1 MMNIIFFPMNKIFKA
16 PIIFS
21 LLAVSAFSII
31 GSEPSRAGNKYIK
44 GFGPCYVVKT
54 NSTTFKVKQNNSG
67 KLWHTNSNRQAA
79 IDWMKSSPKC
89 CTLSQGYDH
98 SCP

>member
-1 MMNIIFFPMNKIFKA
+1 MNKIFKA

-79 IDWMKSSPKC
+79 IDWMKSSTRC

>member
-1 MMNIIFFPMNKIFKA
+1 MNKIFKA

-31 GSEPSRAGNKYIK
+31 GSEPSRAGNKTVKI
-44 GFGPCYVVKT
+44 FGDCRVMKI
-54 NSTTFKVKQNNSG
+54 NSTTFKVKESNSDR
-67 KLWHTNSNRQAA
+67 LWHTNSNKQAA
-79 IDWMKSSPKC
+79 IDWMKSSRKC
-89 CTLSQGYDH
+89 CTLSPGYDH